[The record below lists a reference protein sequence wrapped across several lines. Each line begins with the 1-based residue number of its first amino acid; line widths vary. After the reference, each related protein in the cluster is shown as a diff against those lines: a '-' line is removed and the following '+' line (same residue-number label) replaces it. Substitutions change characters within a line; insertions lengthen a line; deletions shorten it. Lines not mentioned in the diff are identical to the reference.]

1 MKTIAGLIAAFVVL
15 WLTLRLR
22 PAAISRVRT
31 WRSGRAVVG
40 SVGRL
45 RFGIKIEIGVM
56 M

>member
-31 WRSGRAVVG
+31 WRTGRAVVG

-45 RFGIKIEIGVM
+45 RFGIQIRIALQV
-56 M
+56 